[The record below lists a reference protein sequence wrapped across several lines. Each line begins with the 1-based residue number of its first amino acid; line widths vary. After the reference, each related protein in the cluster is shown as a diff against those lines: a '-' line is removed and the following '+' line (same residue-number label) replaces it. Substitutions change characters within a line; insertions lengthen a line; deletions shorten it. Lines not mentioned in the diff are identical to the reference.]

1 MSTGR
6 RAYDIVRGY
15 VNHGW
20 DRLTSIDDA
29 AEAELR
35 EAMQPTMP
43 PAPPSAGNVPEAAP
57 KPPPM
62 SVDIA
67 RRLLCVQETA
77 SGRQIQKAYDELAK
91 AIDPSRFD
99 ADPQAAARA
108 KELGSRLRMA
118 LGLAKLHAKE
128 DPLGD
133 RFSGLEID

>member
-20 DRLTSIDDA
+20 DRVSGVDDH

-35 EAMQPTMP
+35 AALETPQPQTPSSP
-43 PAPPSAGNVPEAAP
+43 P
-57 KPPPM
+57 PPPM
-62 SVDIA
+62 TVDVA
-67 RRLLCVQETA
+67 RRLLGVEANA
-77 SGRQIQKAYDELAK
+77 SARQVEKAYDELVK
-91 AIDPSRFD
+91 AVDPSRFS

-118 LGLAKLHAKE
+118 LELAKANAKS
-128 DPLGD
+128 DPISD
-133 RFSGLEID
+133 RFSGLEIE

>member
-20 DRLTSIDDA
+20 DRVSGIDEG

-35 EAMQPTMP
+35 AAMEAPTP
-43 PAPPSAGNVPEAAP
+43 TTPSAPPS
-57 KPPPM
+57 PPM
-62 SVDIA
+62 TVEVA
-67 RRLLCVQETA
+67 RRLLGVEPTA
-77 SGRQIQKAYDELAK
+77 SAREVERAYDDLVR
-91 AIDPSRFD
+91 AIDPDRFT

-118 LGLAKLHAKE
+118 RELSRANAPS
-128 DPLGD
+128 DPITD

>member
-20 DRLTSIDDA
+20 DRVSSLDDQ

-35 EAMQPTMP
+35 AAMENPTP
-43 PAPPSAGNVPEAAP
+43 PTPSAPP
-57 KPPPM
+57 PPPM
-62 SVDIA
+62 TVDVA
-67 RRLLCVQETA
+67 RRLLGVEPAA
-77 SGRQIQKAYDELAK
+77 STRQVEKAYADLVK
-91 AIDPSRFD
+91 AVDPSRFN

-118 LGLAKLHAKE
+118 LELARANAKS
-128 DPLGD
+128 DPLSD
-133 RFSGLEID
+133 RFSGLEIE